1 MCCAEPAFGI
11 LLFHQADE
19 CAYVVGYNLMF
30 SWRKSSNLLSSWLCL
45 LLQEGMEPGV
55 ADQALIHTVPCWSWP
70 IICLVLGGQQRKVQF
85 SSKDLLQQ
93 LVTFLETRDASSV
106 GSVQVTLCTL

>member
-30 SWRKSSNLLSSWLCL
+30 SWRKSSNLLSSWLSL
-45 LLQEGMEPGV
+45 LLEEGMELGV
-55 ADQALIHTVPCWSWP
+55 AVKALIHTAPCWGWP
-70 IICLVLGGQQRKVQF
+70 IICLVLRGRQWKVQF

-93 LVTFLETRDASSV
+93 LVTFLETRDVSSV
-106 GSVQVTLCTL
+106 GSAQVTLCAL